1 MLHIW
6 IQHIFKPE
14 FVWIWLNMCAGH
26 GSGFRARHLANY
38 AEQKT
43 FSHRIEILKA
53 NTAPRACAS
62 GNERYW
68 PPPRS
73 RTHTDIYIYILYNM
87 YVYSIQYTVYNIQYT
102 IYICIH
108 IYYIKDVYIYTLYV
122 YISSLYVWRCV
133 CLCQCA
139 RARVREWYLCDVMW
153 CHVVSCNVIYCIL
166 MSCSIMQCQVISC
179 NDM

>member
-26 GSGFRARHLANY
+26 GSGFIARHFANY

-68 PPPRS
+68 PPRD
-73 RTHTDIYIYILYNM
+73 RTHTDIYTSFIICM
-87 YVYSIQYTVYNIQYT
+87 YTVYSIQYTVYNIHM
-102 IYICIH
+102 CH
-108 IYYIKDVYIYTLYV
+108 IYYIKDIYIHYMYTYHLCMCEGAYV
-122 YISSLYVWRCV
+122 SVNVHAHVSVNGIYVMW
-133 CLCQCA
+133 
-139 RARVREWYLCDVMW
+139 CDVM
-153 CHVVSCNVIYCIL
+153 
-166 MSCSIMQCQVISC
+166 
-179 NDM
+179 